1 MEDEAPLRFYG
12 CGVNSFFQLGPLLTD
27 AQAGAAAE
35 EKEDATIPPQD
46 QHPPHHPQARG
57 GALHLPQ
64 PLAFDRFLAEED
76 GPVKDL
82 ACGSTF
88 TVALTTR
95 GVPYQ
100 WGTLNGTF
108 ARMEERTMKKR
119 EKARWGI
126 RRVCIYVRGN
136 ADSKL
141 INKYTGRAFPEPT
154 RVSLGVPLRC
164 MQVACGR
171 KHSLAL
177 MEGGYVMSWGT
188 YGWLYDKDGEER

>member
-1 MEDEAPLRFYG
+1 MEGEAPLRFYG

-27 AQAGAAAE
+27 AQAGAAAAE
-35 EKEDATIPPQD
+35 EKGDAAIPPQD

-76 GPVKDL
+76 GPVQDL

-108 ARMEERTMKKR
+108 ACMEE
-119 EKARWGI
+119 E
-126 RRVCIYVRGN
+126 
-136 ADSKL
+136 SK
-141 INKYTGRAFPEPT
+141 E
-154 RVSLGVPLRC
+154 
-164 MQVACGR
+164 
-171 KHSLAL
+171 
-177 MEGGYVMSWGT
+177 EEE
-188 YGWLYDKDGEER
+188 EERECAFMRGDPKRG

>member
-1 MEDEAPLRFYG
+1 MEEDAPLRFYG

-27 AQAGAAAE
+27 AQAPE

-64 PLAFDRFLAEED
+64 PLAFGRFLAEED

-100 WGTLNGTF
+100 WGTLNGTL
-108 ARMEERTMKKR
+108 RVGKRGQGKKR
-119 EKARWGI
+119 EREGKMGKRES
-126 RRVCIYVRGN
+126 VHLC
-136 ADSKL
+136 
-141 INKYTGRAFPEPT
+141 E
-154 RVSLGVPLRC
+154 
-164 MQVACGR
+164 R
-171 KHSLAL
+171 KC
-177 MEGGYVMSWGT
+177 
-188 YGWLYDKDGEER
+188 

>member
-1 MEDEAPLRFYG
+1 MEEEAPLRFYG

-27 AQAGAAAE
+27 AQAGAAAAE
-35 EKEDATIPPQD
+35 EKEDAAIPPQA
-46 QHPPHHPQARG
+46 QHPSHHSQARG

-100 WGTLNGTF
+100 WGTLNGTI
-108 ARMEERTMKKR
+108 ACMEEGKEEDR
-119 EKARWGI
+119 
-126 RRVCIYVRGN
+126 
-136 ADSKL
+136 
-141 INKYTGRAFPEPT
+141 
-154 RVSLGVPLRC
+154 
-164 MQVACGR
+164 
-171 KHSLAL
+171 
-177 MEGGYVMSWGT
+177 
-188 YGWLYDKDGEER
+188 EEREYAFMSGDQKRG

>member
-1 MEDEAPLRFYG
+1 MEEEAPLRFYG
-12 CGVNSFFQLGPLLTD
+12 CGVNSFLQLGPLLTD
-27 AQAGAAAE
+27 AQAGAAAAAE

-100 WGTLNGTF
+100 WGTLNGTL
-108 ARMEERTMKKR
+108 RVGKRGQGTKR
-119 EKARWGI
+119 E
-126 RRVCIYVRGN
+126 RREDGGKREC
-136 ADSKL
+136 
-141 INKYTGRAFPEPT
+141 
-154 RVSLGVPLRC
+154 
-164 MQVACGR
+164 
-171 KHSLAL
+171 AL
-177 MEGGYVMSWGT
+177 M
-188 YGWLYDKDGEER
+188 